1 MQFEINSKSEC
12 LLIAWGEAICH
23 STTAGENMLL
33 IVNHKPSQV
42 NSIQA
47 YKTLCCL
54 QQIVVIYKF
63 ILLLF
68 ALTLQNMN
76 QKAVHRIVANF
87 FTAWIRNLTT
97 QLYSWAQLFFVVV
110 VVHISQGQCKQ
121 QYTLINQWAT
131 TLLAPLLS
139 QSVSYY
145 PRHTFGTAVQPIN
158 KLLHFLHMTC
168 TRKNMLHC
176 C

>member
-1 MQFEINSKSEC
+1 
-12 LLIAWGEAICH
+12 
-23 STTAGENMLL
+23 MLL

-87 FTAWIRNLTT
+87 FTA
-97 QLYSWAQLFFVVV
+97 
-110 VVHISQGQCKQ
+110 
-121 QYTLINQWAT
+121 
-131 TLLAPLLS
+131 
-139 QSVSYY
+139 
-145 PRHTFGTAVQPIN
+145 
-158 KLLHFLHMTC
+158 
-168 TRKNMLHC
+168 
-176 C
+176 